1 MGRRDRQD
9 PDYQDV
15 TSSLPAET
23 AIGAVA
29 LTVADLDRSIAFY
42 EDRLGFRTQHRAGA
56 RATLGAGE
64 SQLLELTENRAAR
77 RVAGTTGLYH
87 FAILVP
93 SRLDLAR
100 SLERLAST
108 GTPIQGASD
117 HHVSEAI
124 YLADPDGNGIEI
136 YADRPRSAWTYPD
149 GRLRMGTDALD
160 INGLM
165 GELTDAD
172 RGWRGL
178 PSGTVNGHIHLHV
191 SDLGA
196 AEAFYVD
203 TLGFDL
209 VTRYG
214 GRASFVSA
222 GGYHHHVGLN
232 TWAGIGAP
240 PPPRDATGLGHFVV
254 DLPTLA
260 AVDVVADRLRV
271 AGAAF
276 ESREGELVTRDP
288 SSNAVIIRATARSG

>member
-1 MGRRDRQD
+1 
-9 PDYQDV
+9 
-15 TSSLPAET
+15 LPAET

-42 EDRLGFRTQHRAGA
+42 EDRLGLRTLDRAGA
-56 RATLGAGE
+56 QATLGAG
-64 SQLLELTENRAAR
+64 QAPLLALTEDRAAR
-77 RVAGTTGLYH
+77 RVPGTTGLYH
-87 FAILVP
+87 FAVLVP
-93 SRLDLAR
+93 SRADLAR
-100 SLERLAST
+100 ALERLAST

-136 YADRPRSAWTYPD
+136 YADRPRSAWAYPD
-149 GRLRMGTDALD
+149 GRLRMGTDPLD

-172 RGWRGL
+172 RSWRGL
-178 PSGTVNGHIHLHV
+178 PAGTVNGHIHLHV
-191 SDLGA
+191 SDLAA

-222 GGYHHHVGLN
+222 GGYHHHIGLN
-232 TWAGIGAP
+232 TWAGVGAP
-240 PPPRDATGLGHFVV
+240 PPPRDAAGLRHFVI
-254 DLPTLA
+254 
-260 AVDVVADRLRV
+260 DVPASAIDVIADRLR
-271 AGAAF
+271 ASGRAF
-276 ESREGELVTRDP
+276 ESRDGELITRDP
-288 SSNAVIIRATARSG
+288 SSNAVVIRATARSG